1 MRMRIPIRVKFG
13 ALICLLILVVAGIIF
28 WFTLARVREALTHEI
43 GLQGEILATMIAL
56 NAEDPLITSDDLYL
70 ARLVSDA
77 VKNEGV
83 GYTYIVDN
91 ENRIR
96 AHNRIELLGKPGEA
110 SEQSGNY
117 YNVTRPIMLAGQKE
131 IGKIS
136 IGLSLDR
143 INRTTRTMQLILILI
158 SVIGLLCGVI
168 GALVLSNYLTSPIH
182 DLVDGVR
189 AIGRGE
195 YDQVIRKR
203 TNDEVGDLTEAF
215 NQMARSLEEKE
226 QIKDAFRRYVSHQ
239 VAEEIFKDPA
249 KYIETL
255 KGTRRTVTVLF
266 ADIRGFTPLSERLGP
281 EEVVTLLNEIL
292 TKMTNFV
299 FRHEGTIDKFL
310 GDGLMAL
317 FGAPI
322 AHPDDISRAINA
334 AVAIQQSIAVMNEN
348 RRQMNKE
355 TIQVGIGIDAGDVV
369 VGNIGAKV
377 RLNYTVIGHS
387 VNIAARLQEVAAG
400 GEIIISERVFA
411 GAEVDYKF
419 SEPML
424 IKVKGK
430 EEPVKVY
437 RVIY

>member
-1 MRMRIPIRVKFG
+1 MRISIRFKFSI
-13 ALICLLILVVAGIIF
+13 LIFLLMLIVTGIIF
-28 WFTLARVREALTHEI
+28 WFTLDRVRKALTHEI
-43 GLQGEILATMIAL
+43 ELQGEILATMIAM
-56 NAEDPLITSDDLYL
+56 NAEDPLIASDDLYL

-77 VKNEGV
+77 AKNEGV

-91 ENRIR
+91 NGRIR
-96 AHNRIELLGKPGEA
+96 AHNRIELLGKTSDEFEA
-110 SEQSGNY
+110 PENF
-117 YNVTRPIMLAGQKE
+117 YNVTRPILLAGKKE
-131 IGKIS
+131 IGRIS

-143 INRTTRTMQLILILI
+143 INRTTRTMQFILILI
-158 SVIGLLCGVI
+158 SAVGLLFGIV
-168 GALVLSNYLTSPIH
+168 GALILSNFLTRPIH
-182 DLVDGVR
+182 ELVDGVQ

-195 YDQVIRKR
+195 YDQTITRR
-203 TNDEVGDLTEAF
+203 ANDEIGDLTEAF
-215 NQMARSLEEKE
+215 NQMSRSLEEKE

-266 ADIRGFTPLSERLGP
+266 ADIRGFTPLSERLGA
-281 EEVVTLLNEIL
+281 EEVVALLNEVL
-292 TKMTNFV
+292 TKMTNFI
-299 FRHEGTIDKFL
+299 FRYEGTIDKFL

-317 FGAPI
+317 FGAPL
-322 AHPDDISRAINA
+322 AHADDINRAINA
-334 AVAIQQSIAVMNEN
+334 AVDIQKSILAMNEN
-348 RRQMNKE
+348 RRQANKE
-355 TIQVGIGIDAGDVV
+355 MINVGIGIDTGDVV

-387 VNIAARLQEVAAG
+387 VNIAARLQEVAVG

-411 GAEVDYKF
+411 GAQVDYKF
-419 SEPML
+419 SEAML

-430 EEPVKVY
+430 EEPVKIY

>member
-1 MRMRIPIRVKFG
+1 MRISIRIKFG
-13 ALICLLILVVAGIIF
+13 ALICLLMLIVTGIIF
-28 WFTLARVREALTHEI
+28 WFTLVRVRRVLTHEI
-43 GLQGEILATMIAL
+43 ELQGEILATMIAM
-56 NAEDPLITSDDLYL
+56 NAEDPLITNDDLYL

-91 ENRIR
+91 QDRIR
-96 AHNRIELLGKPGEA
+96 AHNRIELLGKQ
-110 SEQSGNY
+110 SEVFESPANY
-117 YNVTRPIMLAGQKE
+117 YNVTMPILLAGQKE

-143 INRTTRTMQLILILI
+143 INRTTQAMQLILILI
-158 SVIGLLCGVI
+158 SIAGLFFGII
-168 GALVLSNYLTSPIH
+168 GALLLSNYLTRPIH
-182 DLVDGVR
+182 ELVNGVQ
-189 AIGRGE
+189 AISRGE
-195 YDQVIRKR
+195 YDQVIEYRAK
-203 TNDEVGDLTEAF
+203 DELGDLTEAF

-239 VAEEIFKDPA
+239 VAEEIFKDPT

-255 KGTRRTVTVLF
+255 KGTRRPVTVLF
-266 ADIRGFTPLSERLGP
+266 ADIRGFTPLSERLGA
-281 EEVVTLLNEIL
+281 EEVVTLLNEVL
-292 TKMTNFV
+292 TKMTNFI
-299 FRHEGTIDKFL
+299 FRYEGTIDKFL
-310 GDGLMAL
+310 GDGLMAI

-334 AVAIQQSIAVMNEN
+334 AVSIQQAIAAMNEN
-348 RRQMNKE
+348 RQEMNKE
-355 TIQVGIGIDAGDVV
+355 TIKVGIGIDTGEVV

-377 RLNYTVIGHS
+377 RLNYTVIGQS

-400 GEIIISERVFA
+400 GEIIISDRVFT

-430 EEPVKVY
+430 EEPVKIY